1 MKKIITSI
9 MVLCITLVMMGCA
22 QMKEWFNSPS
32 FETMVAVVS
41 PALKTAAT
49 TTVFAVTKKNPDLKN
64 IFIAAGNGIKIAINS
79 SDYSTEQIE
88 NYIKQGLGK
97 EVDTWYP
104 LVKSSMDTILA
115 WYGAIYDK
123 YFDIKDEKCIQG
135 FNTLLCSIA
144 DGVINGA
151 NMDLPTV
158 AGSTTYVVAKSREVV
173 AVDNLRAKCAEF
185 GIKIK

>member
-1 MKKIITSI
+1 MKKIITNI
-9 MVLCITLVMMGCA
+9 IIAITAITMVGCS

-32 FETMVAVVS
+32 FETVVAVIS

-49 TTVFAVTKKNPDLKN
+49 TTVYAVTKKNPDLKN

-97 EVDTWYP
+97 DVNTWYP
-104 LVKSSMDTILA
+104 LIKTSMDTILS
-115 WYGAIYDK
+115 WYNAIYEK

-135 FNTLLCSIA
+135 FNTLLASLA

-151 NMDLPTV
+151 SMNTQIV
-158 AGSTTYVVAKSREVV
+158 AESTYVMAKSKEVI
-173 AVDNLRAKCAEF
+173 AVEELRVKCAEF
-185 GIKIK
+185 GIEIE